1 MRSKV
6 DRVLERS
13 LVGLPA
19 LVSMNKDE
27 NEYLIM
33 NQPGLK
39 TKNSNDSSDE
49 KKISLANYHYPKS
62 SARQI
67 PPLRQEKT
75 RNRGRST
82 AKKVSLNRA
91 GNRMEPPARRV

>member
-49 KKISLANYHYPKS
+49 KKISLANYYHPKG

-67 PPLRQEKT
+67 PPLQEKT